1 MTQWLY
7 IKYDSD
13 RVKENAPF
21 KKALEGDAA
30 FDLYNASDAT
40 ITISPNTSLNVHA
53 GISIKLPNNH
63 CGLTIARSSTLKKK
77 LLVVTGLIDSGY
89 TGPIYIRVWHPN
101 FDGMCRPILIEP
113 WERLG
118 QLMVLPVPHIIVQQV
133 DKLPETTRGSKG
145 FGSTGR

>member
-1 MTQWLY
+1 MTLWLH

-40 ITISPNTSLNVHA
+40 LTIPPHTVLNVPA
-53 GISIKLPNNH
+53 GIGIKLPDNY
-63 CGLTIARSSTLKKK
+63 CGLIVARSSTLGKR
-77 LLVVTGLIDSGY
+77 LIVVTGLIDSGY
-89 TGPIYIRVWHPN
+89 TGPIYTRVWHPN
-101 FDGMCRPILIEP
+101 FDNMCRPILIEP
-113 WERLG
+113 WERLS
-118 QLMVLPVPHIIVQQV
+118 QMMILPVPYLIVQPV
-133 DKLPETTRGSKG
+133 DELPKTIRGNNG